1 MATLITGCNRG
12 IGLELAKQS
21 KQRGEKIIA
30 VCRTYS
36 DEIRLIADQVIDGV
50 DITDRASLQKAVLQI
65 REPLQKVIQNAGL
78 FLDDSIDDLQRDSL
92 QKQFFINALAPL
104 EFTSL
109 LLPKISDGAKLA
121 FITSRMGSIA
131 DNTTGGYYGYRMSK
145 AALNAGVKSLAID
158 LKPRNIATIV
168 LHPGYVKTRMTGFQ
182 GDRSPEEAARGLL
195 QRIDALHTN
204 ITGTFWHMNGELL
217 PW

>member
-21 KQRGEKIIA
+21 KARGEKIIA
-30 VCRTYS
+30 ICRTYS
-36 DEIRLIADQVIDGV
+36 DEIRLIADQVIDGI
-50 DITDRASLQKAVLQI
+50 DLTDRASLQKVILQI
-65 REPLQKVIQNAGL
+65 REPLNKVIQNAGV
-78 FLDDSIDDLQRDSL
+78 FLEDSIEDLQTESL
-92 QKQFFINALAPL
+92 LKQFQINALAPL

-109 LLPKISDGAKLA
+109 LIPKLAEGAKLV

-131 DNTTGGYYGYRMSK
+131 DNTSGGYYGYRMSK

-158 LKPRNIATIV
+158 LKPKNISV
-168 LHPGYVKTRMTGFQ
+168 MLLHPGFVKTRMTGFQ
-182 GDRSPEEAARGLL
+182 GDVVPEEAASGIL
-195 QRIDALHTN
+195 QQVDNLTPN

>member
-12 IGLELAKQS
+12 IGLELAKLS

-36 DEIRLIADQVIDGV
+36 DEIRLIADQVIDGI
-50 DITDRASLQKAVLQI
+50 DITDKASLQKAVMQI
-65 REPLQKVIQNAGL
+65 REPLDKVIQNAGL
-78 FLDDSIDDLQRDSL
+78 FLEDNIDDLQRDSI
-92 QKQFFINALAPL
+92 QKQFAINALAPL
-104 EFTSL
+104 ELTSL
-109 LLPKISDGAKLA
+109 LIPKLADGAKLA

-131 DNTTGGYYGYRMSK
+131 DNTSGGYYGYRMSK
-145 AALNAGVKSLAID
+145 AALNAGVKSLAVD
-158 LKPRNIATIV
+158 LKPRNITAVV

-182 GDRSPEEAARGLL
+182 GEVSAEDSARGLL
-195 QRIDALHTN
+195 QRIDALNTN